1 MEVLVGYL
9 LGLGTMVAIARRRDA
24 ARNVVAWTARQVG
37 ALSGKVATSLD
48 EAARLAREEYARG
61 RKEQV
66 GQPLAEGLESPA
78 GGNGYL
84 VTSHA
89 PTHLTEN

>member
-1 MEVLVGYL
+1 MEVLLGYL
-9 LGLGTMVAIARRRDA
+9 LGLGTMVAIARRGDT

-48 EAARLAREEYARG
+48 QASRLAREEYSRG
-61 RKEQV
+61 REQQL

-78 GGNGYL
+78 DRNGHL
-84 VTSHA
+84 VA
-89 PTHLTEN
+89 PRASTHLNEN